1 MNSTVIGIRRE
12 DKSGWERRVALSPHL
27 VEELVKREGFHLRVQ
42 SSENRTWSD
51 KHYRAAGAE
60 ICDTLEGCGLVFAVK
75 EIPAAE
81 ILDDSV
87 HVFFSHTIK
96 GQAYNMALLQRIL
109 DSRATLID
117 YELIADDAG
126 RRLVFFGKHAGYAGM
141 IDSLSALG
149 GRLALEGRFGPLT
162 KIRSAWRYADL
173 EEARTEIAVLASEL
187 DPREG
192 FAGRDRPLV
201 VGITGYGNVS
211 QGAQEIL
218 RLLPHQEHTA
228 SELRSLQSLDELDSG
243 KLHLVVF
250 KEEDMFCRVAD
261 GGFDLQEYFTQPTLY
276 QSRFEDI
283 LPKLDLLVNA
293 IYWTPDCPRLV
304 TRNWVEEAWEKD
316 QKGRLLV
323 IGDISIDIEGSIECS
338 LESTHPDNACYVYEA
353 TSGKIL
359 YGLDGFGP
367 VIVAVDNLPC
377 ELPRDASLTFSQA
390 LAPYVARLARANWN
404 SSFEELDLPAELK
417 RAVIAHKGNLTPEFH
432 HLQESIR
439 QALGQADS

>member
-27 VEELVKREGFHLRVQ
+27 VEELVQREGFSLRVQ

-51 KHYRAAGAE
+51 RHYRAAGAE

-96 GQAYNMALLQRIL
+96 GQAYNMALLKRIL

-141 IDSLSALG
+141 IDSLSTLG

-162 KIRSAWRYADL
+162 KVRSAWRYADL
-173 EEARTEIAVLASEL
+173 AEAKSEITALAGEI

-218 RLLPHQEHTA
+218 RLLPHEEHTA
-228 SELRSLQSLDELDSG
+228 SELRTLGSLEELDPG

-250 KEEDMFCRVAD
+250 KEEDMFCREAD
-261 GGFDLQEYFTQPTLY
+261 GGFDLNEYFTRPTLY
-276 QSRFEDI
+276 KSRFEDV
-283 LPKLDLLVNA
+283 LPRLDLLVNA

-304 TRNWVEEAWEKD
+304 TRSWVEEAWKSGK
-316 QKGRLLV
+316 QGRLLV

-338 LESTHPDNACYVYEA
+338 LESTHPDNACYVYDA
-353 TSGKIL
+353 NSGTIIH
-359 YGLDGFGP
+359 GLDGYGP

-390 LAPYVARLARANWN
+390 LAPYVARLARTNWDKP
-404 SSFEELDLPAELK
+404 FAELDLPAELK
-417 RAVIAHKGNLTPEFH
+417 RAVIAHKGTLTPEFH
-432 HLQESIR
+432 HLHESIR